1 MKHIKLFEELINE
14 IGDASMKV
22 RPWRFDGATSD
33 YRSAQEFKDLEAKD
47 NEDGE
52 YEGESWYNFTT
63 KRGTGYEVCIEYQ
76 WVSDNPLEDGY
87 IYDASVDFYAVDE
100 DSGSMDKSMSMTNK
114 GEIFEVMATVTD
126 IIISWINEWNKLF
139 YIDLFIIEPKVEEYE
154 RDMLHAPGFKT
165 AVTKRGRLYKAY
177 IQKQIK
183 KLDKKYLFADRKG
196 RFELFPKDAKE
207 L

>member
-1 MKHIKLFEELINE
+1 MKHVKLFEELINE
-14 IGDASMKV
+14 IGDAGMKI
-22 RPWRFDGATSD
+22 RPWRFDGANSD

-52 YEGESWYNFTT
+52 YDGESWYRFTT

-87 IYDASVDFYAVDE
+87 IYEASVDFYAVN
-100 DSGSMDKSMSMTNK
+100 DSGHRDKLMTITNK

-126 IIISWINEWNKLF
+126 IVLSWINEWDKVF
-139 YIDLFIIEPKVEEYE
+139 YIDLFKVEPKVEEYE

-165 AVTKRGRLYKAY
+165 ATTKRGRLYKAY

-183 KLDKKYLFADRKG
+183 KLDKKYLFTDRKG
-196 RFELFPKDAKE
+196 RFEIFPKDAKE